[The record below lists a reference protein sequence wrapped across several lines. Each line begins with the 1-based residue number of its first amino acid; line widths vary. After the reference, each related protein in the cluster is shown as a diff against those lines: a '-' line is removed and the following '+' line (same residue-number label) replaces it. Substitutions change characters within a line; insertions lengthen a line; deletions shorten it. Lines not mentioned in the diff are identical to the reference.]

1 MILEQGAS
9 GAPRSSSHNIEQVN
23 PISPPNPL
31 LLNAYIASASVK
43 KAPAMWGFG
52 MSKSGTKLLLKISLQ
67 VAQVLQQLSELPA
80 SQVT

>member
-1 MILEQGAS
+1 MLT
-9 GAPRSSSHNIEQVN
+9 VTN

-31 LLNAYIASASVK
+31 LLNVYSASASVK
-43 KAPAMWGFG
+43 KAPPKRGFG

>member
-1 MILEQGAS
+1 MYTPHTLI
-9 GAPRSSSHNIEQVN
+9 

-31 LLNAYIASASVK
+31 LLNGYSASASVK

>member
-1 MILEQGAS
+1 MA
-9 GAPRSSSHNIEQVN
+9 
-23 PISPPNPL
+23 PNPASPLNSL
-31 LLNAYIASASVK
+31 LLNAYSALASVK

>member
-1 MILEQGAS
+1 MYTPLTLI
-9 GAPRSSSHNIEQVN
+9 
-23 PISPPNPL
+23 PIQPPNPL
-31 LLNAYIASASVK
+31 HLNAYSASASVK